1 MPTTL
6 GGITREDFRMENS
19 KKKIPVNIELAGIVS
34 NFMKEKMEQEIKEEL
49 ASVGKDDLWKKIEQY
64 SKLSTA
70 ANLYELI
77 TEE

>member
-1 MPTTL
+1 M
-6 GGITREDFRMENS
+6 
-19 KKKIPVNIELAGIVS
+19 S
-34 NFMKEKMEQEIKEEL
+34 NFMKEKIGQEIKEEL

>member
-1 MPTTL
+1 
-6 GGITREDFRMENS
+6 MENN
-19 KKKIPVNIELAGIVS
+19 KKKIPAGIELAGIVS

-49 ASVGKDDLWKKIEQY
+49 ASVGKDDLWKRIEQY

-77 TEE
+77 TE

>member
-1 MPTTL
+1 
-6 GGITREDFRMENS
+6 MENA
-19 KKKIPVNIELAGIVS
+19 KKKIPAGIELAGIVS

-49 ASVGKDDLWKKIEQY
+49 SSVGKDDLWKRIEQY

-77 TEE
+77 TE

>member
-1 MPTTL
+1 
-6 GGITREDFRMENS
+6 MENA

-64 SKLSTA
+64 SMVSTA

-77 TEE
+77 TE